1 MTTLEIILSLVCVIL
16 ILMVVR
22 ERRAKKLAIKISDN
36 FSQIASVNREIFENK
51 NKEIEAYTK
60 ILQLH
65 GVQIQKQ
72 EIKEHYKNIFNQ
84 VFEEKI
90 NL

>member
-1 MTTLEIILSLVCVIL
+1 
-16 ILMVVR
+16 MVVR

>member
-1 MTTLEIILSLVCVIL
+1 MVI
-16 ILMVVR
+16 R

-51 NKEIEAYTK
+51 NKENEAYIK
-60 ILQLH
+60 ILKLH
-65 GVQIQKQ
+65 GVHIERQ
-72 EIKEHYKNIFNQ
+72 ETKEEYKRMFSEL
-84 VFEEKI
+84 FSEEI